1 MDFLLNFDRS
11 TWEEGG
17 LRTPHQGGSPF
28 TEALRGGSLQLASPR
43 LSASCRQP
51 DRARD
56 GGGVRAGVP
65 GGGPEEGAV
74 PCGPGAGLP

>member
-1 MDFLLNFDRS
+1 MDFLPNFDSS

-17 LRTPHQGGSPF
+17 LRTPHRGGSPF
-28 TEALRGGSLQLASPR
+28 TEALRGGSLQLA
-43 LSASCRQP
+43 LSCRQP